1 MIDTIVQEV
10 REARAQ
16 IAAEFGYD
24 RARFWAWARGQ
35 QEAER
40 KAKHQLPT
48 SPNKTLETTGG
59 ASKPSVIRKR
69 RVRPARVSA

>member
-24 RARFWAWARGQ
+24 RARFWAWTRSQ

-40 KAKHQLPT
+40 KAHHQLPT
-48 SPNKTLETTGG
+48 SPNKTLETTTG
-59 ASKPSVIRKR
+59 ASESPVARKR
-69 RVRPARVSA
+69 RVRPTRASA